1 MSLGLIVLFMLF
13 SKSTQRR
20 LKFWW
25 QYHTSRIG
33 SDSPFF
39 FLSAPFELLYLPS
52 ICHWLK
58 DAPHFEHIKIL
69 SVQVVFKFSTNYS
82 KMCQKMK
89 KWSICEEWRC
99 LTCCMSWTWLIYFE
113 SIVAIAVY
121 ILLYSPEYPRCPTR
135 RPSKCSDN
143 VTGQY
148 AVSRGGCWSREGWS
162 LCSSGGRSSRR
173 NAWWWELRT
182 CGLQRETLSNSRDLS
197 CGTGKIW
204 TGVLL
209 RDFRVNRQGCRLH
222 HWGVLEFLSLALLVT
237 FTPELFAFIPIRLA
251 MNSPAMWSTCWGSSP
266 ARDPSHPKRL
276 SEWFQSSTVSS
287 GLSRRS

>member
-1 MSLGLIVLFMLF
+1 MAVSHKQDREWF
-13 SKSTQRR
+13 S
-20 LKFWW
+20 
-25 QYHTSRIG
+25 H
-33 SDSPFF
+33 F
-39 FLSAPFELLYLPS
+39 FLSAPFDLLYLPS

-113 SIVAIAVY
+113 SIVAITVY

-148 AVSRGGCWSREGWS
+148 AVSRGG
-162 LCSSGGRSSRR
+162 
-173 NAWWWELRT
+173 WEIYHA
-182 CGLQRETLSNSRDLS
+182 E
-197 CGTGKIW
+197 
-204 TGVLL
+204 
-209 RDFRVNRQGCRLH
+209 
-222 HWGVLEFLSLALLVT
+222 LEKYEQV
-237 FTPELFAFIPIRLA
+237 
-251 MNSPAMWSTCWGSSP
+251 CC
-266 ARDPSHPKRL
+266 
-276 SEWFQSSTVSS
+276 
-287 GLSRRS
+287 